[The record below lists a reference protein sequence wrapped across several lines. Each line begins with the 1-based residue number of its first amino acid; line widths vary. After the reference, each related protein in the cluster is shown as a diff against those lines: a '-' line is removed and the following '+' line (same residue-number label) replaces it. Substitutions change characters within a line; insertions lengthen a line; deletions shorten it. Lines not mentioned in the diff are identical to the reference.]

1 LASISKVIVQFGEVL
16 QVSEHRQF
24 IEQYGLVPHPEGGF
38 YAEVHRA
45 KRRVQPG
52 LALPERSAY
61 TSIHYL
67 LAGDDFSAWHRIQS
81 DETWFFHAGCDLVI
95 YSFAENGQLQTQ
107 RLGTHSGCFQLT
119 IAARTWFA
127 AQPDQADSCSFLS
140 CVVAPGFEFE
150 DFELASR
157 QGLLADYGHSPENRA
172 KIEAFTRERG

>member
-1 LASISKVIVQFGEVL
+1 MSKVDEGI
-16 QVSEHRQF
+16 QVSEKQRL
-24 IEQYGLVPHPEGGF
+24 IEQHGLVPHPEGGF

-45 KRRVQPG
+45 KRRVQ
-52 LALPERSAY
+52 AVSESPERSAY

-81 DETWFFHAGCDLVI
+81 DETWFFHSGCDLVI
-95 YSFAENGQLQTQ
+95 YSFAENGQLQAQ
-107 RLGTHSGCFQLT
+107 RLGVESGCFQLT

-127 AQPDQADSCSFLS
+127 AQPARADSCSFVS

-150 DFELASR
+150 DFDLGSR
-157 QGLLADYGHSPENRA
+157 PLLLEAYGHSPENRA

>member
-1 LASISKVIVQFGEVL
+1 MRAQKLSTQQQL
-16 QVSEHRQF
+16 
-24 IEQYGLVPHPEGGF
+24 IEQHGLVPHPEGGF

-45 KRRVQPG
+45 KQRVQTG
-52 LALPERSAY
+52 AGSPERSAY

-81 DETWFFHAGCDLVI
+81 DETWFFHSGCDLII

-107 RLGTHSGCFQLT
+107 RLGVDSGCFQLT

-127 AQPDQADSCSFLS
+127 AQPAQAASCSFVS

-150 DFELASR
+150 DFELGSR
-157 QGLLADYGHSPENRA
+157 QLLLKAYGHSPESRT